1 MVYEVWL
8 LHKDVLRRG
17 HLFCNFFQVFTR
29 QEKLCC
35 GWRNI
40 YTRVRKKSQ
49 YFTAGTEWISPPRAV
64 YLMTRTGVCS
74 ECVCVRV
81 CVLRVHGCVKEKIR
95 RHPSPSGF
103 YINCGGITLSIV
115 GSLGISS
122 VCNISLIHT
131 SLWTSP
137 CRTIPSVPPPTH
149 RWPCNILRPSF

>member
-1 MVYEVWL
+1 MTAAQRCAQTRTFILQLFPSFYKTRKTLLRVKKYLYE
-8 LHKDVLRRG
+8 G
-17 HLFCNFFQVFTR
+17 
-29 QEKLCC
+29 EKKITIFYSGDRMDFPSEGCISHDSDRC
-35 GWRNI
+35 VQ
-40 YTRVRKKSQ
+40 RVR
-49 YFTAGTEWISPPRAV
+49 
-64 YLMTRTGVCS
+64 
-74 ECVCVRV
+74 VCVRV
-81 CVLRVHGCVKEKIR
+81 CVLHVHGCVKEKIR

>member
-1 MVYEVWL
+1 MVMKCDCCTKMCSDEDIYSATFSKFLQDKKNFVAGEEISI
-8 LHKDVLRRG
+8 RG
-17 HLFCNFFQVFTR
+17 W
-29 QEKLCC
+29 EKITIFYSGDRMDFPSEGCISHDSDRC
-35 GWRNI
+35 VQ
-40 YTRVRKKSQ
+40 RVR
-49 YFTAGTEWISPPRAV
+49 
-64 YLMTRTGVCS
+64 VCA
-74 ECVCVRV
+74 CVCVARSWM
-81 CVLRVHGCVKEKIR
+81 CKREIR

>member
-1 MVYEVWL
+1 MKCDCCTKMCSDEDIYSATFSKFLQDKKNCVAGEEISIRGWEKNHNILQRGPNGFPLRGLYISWL
-8 LHKDVLRRG
+8 G
-17 HLFCNFFQVFTR
+17 QV
-29 QEKLCC
+29 CAASAC
-35 GWRNI
+35 
-40 YTRVRKKSQ
+40 
-49 YFTAGTEWISPPRAV
+49 
-64 YLMTRTGVCS
+64 VCA
-74 ECVCVRV
+74 CVCVARSWM
-81 CVLRVHGCVKEKIR
+81 CKREIR

>member
-1 MVYEVWL
+1 MTAAQRRAQTRTFILQLFPSFYKTRKTLLRVKKYLYE
-8 LHKDVLRRG
+8 G
-17 HLFCNFFQVFTR
+17 
-29 QEKLCC
+29 EKKITIFYSGDRMDFPSEGCISHDSDRC
-35 GWRNI
+35 VQ
-40 YTRVRKKSQ
+40 RVR
-49 YFTAGTEWISPPRAV
+49 
-64 YLMTRTGVCS
+64 
-74 ECVCVRV
+74 VCVRV
-81 CVLRVHGCVKEKIR
+81 CVLHVHGCVKEKIR

>member
-1 MVYEVWL
+1 MTAAQRRAQTRTFILQLFPSFYKTRKTLLRVKKYLYE
-8 LHKDVLRRG
+8 G
-17 HLFCNFFQVFTR
+17 
-29 QEKLCC
+29 EKKITIFYSGDRMDFPSEGCISHDSDRC
-35 GWRNI
+35 VQ
-40 YTRVRKKSQ
+40 RVR
-49 YFTAGTEWISPPRAV
+49 
-64 YLMTRTGVCS
+64 
-74 ECVCVRV
+74 VCVRV
-81 CVLRVHGCVKEKIR
+81 CVLHVHGCVKEKIR

-149 RWPCNILRPSF
+149 R